1 MRKNGSPLKGH
12 MQMTLRKENCFSLML
27 LSAALPCMLLTGCVR
42 SPLSGTISGSQ
53 VEPVWS
59 GESTSSEKSGISE
72 DSSES
77 ETSVIFED
85 SDLSESPELSTR
97 SPISGSSELSISS
110 SLSGS
115 SELSASSFVSEPVPV
130 TTTRPA
136 LTPEEVEDPE
146 RPYDFSLGFAG
157 DINFADDYIPM
168 GYLAAVGSDDIAAG
182 IDQEYIDIMNGMDL
196 MWINNEFTYSDRGE
210 PLPGKAFTFR
220 SSPSHVSYL
229 KDLGIDIVGLANNHS
244 YDYGEISLLDT
255 MDVLDKAGIPYVGA
269 GRNIEEAASPVYLET
284 NGFTIAYVAASCAEK
299 YIYTPEATAS
309 DPGILLCVD
318 NTRFLESIRT
328 AAEHADFVIALPH
341 WGNEHTTW
349 LTDEQKEG
357 ARAYIDAGADAVIGA
372 HPHVLQGIEFYKDK
386 PILYSLGNFWFDN
399 YDIDTI
405 VAELHFSGTAT
416 SENRSL
422 DGADIELIV
431 HPGTQTGSHTYI
443 AAAGSWKDRILRY
456 LEQISVN
463 ISIDDDLTVQMHSI
477 NASE

>member
-1 MRKNGSPLKGH
+1 
-12 MQMTLRKENCFSLML
+12 MTLRKEHSFAFIL
-27 LSAALPCMLLTGCVR
+27 LSAVLPCVLLTGCVK
-42 SPLSGTISGSQ
+42 SPLSGTISDSQ
-53 VEPVWS
+53 IEPVWS
-59 GESTSSEKSGISE
+59 GGSTS
-72 DSSES
+72 S
-77 ETSVIFED
+77 ETSVISED
-85 SDLSESPELSTR
+85 AVSETSAVSGDPASSEPSETSGNSAVSESSAA
-97 SPISGSSELSISS
+97 SGD
-110 SLSGS
+110 
-115 SELSASSFVSEPVPV
+115 SAVSEHSAVSADSPETEATTAP
-130 TTTRPA
+130 TTRQA
-136 LTPEEVEDPE
+136 LAPVEVKDPE
-146 RPYDFSLGFAG
+146 RPYEFSLGFAG

-168 GYLAAVGSDDIAAG
+168 GYLAALDTDDITAG

-196 MWINNEFTYSDRGE
+196 MWINNEFTYSERGE

-255 MDVLDKAGIPYVGA
+255 MDVLDKAGIRYVGA

-309 DPGILLCVD
+309 APGVLLCVD

-328 AAEHADFVIALPH
+328 AAEHADYVIALPH

-357 ARAYIDAGADAVIGA
+357 AHAYIDAGADAVIGA

-399 YDIDTI
+399 YDIDTM

-416 SENRSL
+416 SENHSL
-422 DGADIELIV
+422 DNADIELIV
-431 HPGTQTGSHTYI
+431 HPGTQTGSHTYV
-443 AAAGSWKDRILRY
+443 AAAGSWEDRILRY

-463 ISIDDDLTVQMHSI
+463 ISINEDLTVQMHTLDT
-477 NASE
+477 NE